1 MKWFKFKVN
10 FFSFQNIMIGPH
22 VNKEGVWD
30 YDICQV
36 FIHSPQSYVNSSNIG
51 GLIKKFPKKDI
62 NYK

>member
-1 MKWFKFKVN
+1 
-10 FFSFQNIMIGPH
+10 MIGPH